1 MTDVVGGGGPAG
13 RGGGPAPA
21 GATDAPAPSAD
32 TAVPAAPG
40 VSTPAVPTAAV
51 LVPTPPVLNVAN
63 LLTTLRLLL
72 VPVFA
77 VLMLGSDGTHIWW
90 RAAACAAF
98 IAASFT
104 DFYDG
109 KIARARNLV
118 TKFGQ
123 VADPIAD
130 KALTGTALVIL
141 SMLGMLPWWVTVVI
155 LGREIGVT
163 VIRFWVI
170 RHGVIPAS
178 RGGKLKTMLQVV
190 AIPWYVWPWP
200 YPIDLLSPWL
210 MAAAVVVTIVT
221 GSDYV
226 ARALVLRRTSDRAL
240 AKRAARA
247 ARRAG

>member
-1 MTDVVGGGGPAG
+1 VTELVG
-13 RGGGPAPA
+13 RGGRGSETEAGTPVAP
-21 GATDAPAPSAD
+21 
-32 TAVPAAPG
+32 VPVTV
-40 VSTPAVPTAAV
+40 VSVV
-51 LVPTPPVLNVAN
+51 TPPVLNVAN
-63 LLTTLRLLL
+63 LLTILRLLL
-72 VPVFA
+72 VPIFA
-77 VLMLGSDGTHIWW
+77 ALLLASDGTHLWW
-90 RAAACAAF
+90 RAAACVAF
-98 IAASFT
+98 GVASFT

-118 TKFGQ
+118 TTFGQ

-130 KALTGTALVIL
+130 KALTGTAFVLL
-141 SMLGMLPWWVTVVI
+141 SMLDMVPWWVTIVI

-163 VIRFWVI
+163 AIRFWVI

-210 MAAAVVVTIVT
+210 MGAAVVVTVVT
-221 GSDYV
+221 GADYV

-247 ARRAG
+247 VRRDR

>member
-1 MTDVVGGGGPAG
+1 
-13 RGGGPAPA
+13 
-21 GATDAPAPSAD
+21 
-32 TAVPAAPG
+32 
-40 VSTPAVPTAAV
+40 VSTPAVPAAAV

-130 KALTGTALVIL
+130 KALTGTAFVIL

>member
-1 MTDVVGGGGPAG
+1 VTELVGGVG
-13 RGGGPAPA
+13 RGSETGAVGTPAPA
-21 GATDAPAPSAD
+21 AEPSAEPS
-32 TAVPAAPG
+32 AEPEPSAPPEPVAPLVVRAA
-40 VSTPAVPTAAV
+40 A
-51 LVPTPPVLNVAN
+51 PPVLNVAN
-63 LLTTLRLLL
+63 LLTVLRLLL
-72 VPVFA
+72 VPIFA
-77 VLMLGSDGTHIWW
+77 VLLLASDGTHPWW
-90 RAAACAAF
+90 RAAACVAF
-98 IAASFT
+98 CVASFT

-118 TKFGQ
+118 TTFGQ

-130 KALTGTALVIL
+130 KALTGTAFVLL
-141 SMLGMLPWWVTVVI
+141 SMLGMVPWWVTIVI

-163 VIRFWVI
+163 AIRFWVI

-178 RGGKLKTMLQVV
+178 RGGKLKTILQVV

-210 MAAAVVVTIVT
+210 MAAAVVVTVVT
-221 GSDYV
+221 GADYV

-247 ARRAG
+247 VRRDG